1 MEVKV
6 PRDIL
11 QYEESLFFGLTLRQ
25 FLFSVIAIAVAVG
38 SFLLAKPMLGTETAS
53 WICMVAALPFALL
66 GFVRYNGM
74 TADRFAKVW
83 FRSEI
88 LFPKVL
94 VYRGTNLYAD
104 LIEFDR
110 EEEANAKNKKPSKAE
125 EKQKAKNQKEKRRR
139 EKDFERRGRNIFKFR
154 KRGRIVR

>member
-1 MEVKV
+1 
-6 PRDIL
+6 
-11 QYEESLFFGLTLRQ
+11 
-25 FLFSVIAIAVAVG
+25 
-38 SFLLAKPMLGTETAS
+38 MLGTETAS
-53 WICMVAALPFALL
+53 WVCMVSALPFALL

-74 TADRFAKVW
+74 TADQFVKVW
-83 FRSEI
+83 VRSEI

-110 EEEANAKNKKPSKAE
+110 EEEANAKNKKPGKAE
-125 EKQKAKNQKEKRRR
+125 EKQKAKKQKEKRRR